1 MMHRSLPLA
10 LVLLTAFAV
19 QAAPPARLDPEA
31 ATPYRLRVVVR
42 FDPHPVFYPA
52 YREQIT
58 DAIKAALQTPLGEV
72 GRVEVTDLDAVP
84 EEKREPLWK
93 KFVQDGWAALEAP
106 EFRELTGVKTHFLRV
121 RFEGNGYRLEARQ
134 HDGSTGLPSPVVRTR
149 ETRTSDLVARTAG
162 LMLARDFGPVGTVE
176 KLDKEPDA
184 VRVRFRGGALPG
196 FDRFVQPGDVFA
208 VALIHEQTKPVPT
221 PPGEKP
227 RIGAKAPEPVK
238 VAVGRPQQFVLLR
251 AEGPVAE
258 GACKCQVLTGYRNP
272 FPAGRNVL
280 GSRCMKLATVEAP
293 VELRVVDQQ
302 GKPQVGAGLLQVR
315 ATDTGFATQLNA
327 ADGLVLRGAVFRS
340 PRPLRDVACV
350 VVSLGS
356 GRAVPFAVPILGD
369 GPVTI
374 RFDAKPEDA
383 ARAALERAVED
394 LRGRVAEA
402 RTAQLELLKALTRL
416 IVLGKNQEAF
426 DRATAGLA
434 TQDAADK
441 ELTAELDKLKQD
453 PMAKEE
459 VPASLLES
467 AGRQLE
473 AIRAGRPTIEEKANE
488 LQAAVAKANDPVRF
502 EREFR
507 AKELE
512 SQIKSL
518 IARGEVPEALDL
530 YDELFKV
537 TQNADA
543 QAQKEKLAKEW
554 QPKDDTHRKARDYVT
569 DEWRKAAGL
578 AAFRAA
584 VQPLTDAAGVL
595 AKYDDRLG
603 LRNLV
608 SSFEPAYAR
617 MKEVSDTLDPNAETD
632 QQDLKALQGVL
643 TAVRKIEEDARAKL
657 KQLEGAGK

>member
-1 MMHRSLPLA
+1 MHRSLPLA
-10 LVLLTAFAV
+10 LVLLTASAAR
-19 QAAPPARLDPEA
+19 AAPPARLDPEA
-31 ATPYRLRVVVR
+31 SAPYRLRVVVR
-42 FDPHPVFYPA
+42 FEPHPVFYPA

-58 DAIKAALQTPLGEV
+58 DAVKAALQTPLGEV

-84 EEKREPLWK
+84 EEKREPLWSE
-93 KFVQDGWAALEAP
+93 FVAKGWAALEEP
-106 EFRELTGVKTHFLRV
+106 KFRELSGVKTHFLRV
-121 RFEGNGYRLEARQ
+121 SYEVGSGYRLEARQ
-134 HDGSTGLPSPVVRTR
+134 HDGSTGLPSPVVRTK
-149 ETRTSDLVARTAG
+149 ESRTSDLVARTAG

-196 FDRFVQPGDVFA
+196 FDRFVRPGDIFA
-208 VALIHEQTKPVPT
+208 VSLVIEQPKQVPT

-227 RIGAKAPEPVK
+227 RIGAKAPEPVRA
-238 VAVGRPQQFVLLR
+238 AVGRPQAFVLLR
-251 AEGPVAE
+251 AAEPVAD

-302 GKPQVGAGLLQVR
+302 GKPQLGNRLLQVR
-315 ATDTGFATQLNA
+315 ATDTSFATPLDA
-327 ADGLVLRGAVFRS
+327 RDGLELRGEVFRS
-340 PRPLRDVACV
+340 PRPLRGVACV

-356 GRAVPFAVPILGD
+356 GRAVPFAVPVLGD

-383 ARAALERAVED
+383 ARAALERACED

-402 RTAQLELLKALTRL
+402 RSAQLELLKALTRL
-416 IVLGKNQEAF
+416 IIQGKNQEAL

-434 TQDAADK
+434 SQTATDK
-441 ELTAELDKLKQD
+441 ELTAELEKLKQD

-459 VPASLLES
+459 VPASLLAS
-467 AGRQLE
+467 ADRQLE
-473 AIRAGRPTIEEKANE
+473 AIRAGLPGIEEKAKE
-488 LQAAVAKANDPVRF
+488 LQGAIAKAADPVRF

-512 SQIKSL
+512 SQIKAL
-518 IARGEVPEALDL
+518 VGRGEVPEALDL

-537 TQNADA
+537 TKNPDA
-543 QAQKEKLAKEW
+543 QALKEKLAKEW
-554 QPKDDTHRKARDYVT
+554 QPKDDAHRKARDYVI

-578 AAFRAA
+578 AAFKAA
-584 VQPLTDAAGVL
+584 VQPLAEAAGVL
-595 AKYDDRLG
+595 MKYDDKLG

-617 MKEVSDTLDPNAETD
+617 MKEVSDALDPNAETD
-632 QQDLKALQGVL
+632 RAELKALQDVL
-643 TAVRKIEEDARAKL
+643 TALRKVEEDARAKL
-657 KQLEGAGK
+657 KQLEGAAK

>member
-1 MMHRSLPLA
+1 M
-10 LVLLTAFAV
+10 
-19 QAAPPARLDPEA
+19 
-31 ATPYRLRVVVR
+31 
-42 FDPHPVFYPA
+42 
-52 YREQIT
+52 
-58 DAIKAALQTPLGEV
+58 LG
-72 GRVEVTDLDAVP
+72 
-84 EEKREPLWK
+84 
-93 KFVQDGWAALEAP
+93 
-106 EFRELTGVKTHFLRV
+106 
-121 RFEGNGYRLEARQ
+121 
-134 HDGSTGLPSPVVRTR
+134 
-149 ETRTSDLVARTAG
+149 
-162 LMLARDFGPVGTVE
+162 RDFGPVGTVE

-196 FDRFVQPGDVFA
+196 FERFVKPGDVFA
-208 VALIHEQTKPVPT
+208 VSLIHEQVKPVPT

-227 RIGAKAPEPVK
+227 RIGAKAPEPVR

-251 AEGPVAE
+251 AEGPVAD
-258 GACKCQVLTGYRNP
+258 GACKCQILTGYRNP
-272 FPAGRNVL
+272 FPTGRNVL

-302 GKPQVGAGLLQVR
+302 GKPQLGNRLLQVR
-315 ATDTGFATQLNA
+315 ATDSNFATQLDA
-327 ADGLVLRGAVFRS
+327 SDGLELRGGVFRS
-340 PRPLRDVACV
+340 PRPLRNVACV

-356 GRAVPFAVPILGD
+356 GRAVPFAVPVLGD

-383 ARAALERAVED
+383 ARAALERACEE

-402 RTAQLELLKALTRL
+402 RTAQLELLKTLTRL
-416 IVLGKNQEAF
+416 IVLGENQQAF
-426 DRATAGLA
+426 ERATAGLA
-434 TQDAADK
+434 SLDAADK
-441 ELTAELDKLKQD
+441 ELTAELDKLKKD

-459 VPASLLES
+459 LPASLLES

-473 AIRAGRPTIEEKANE
+473 AIRAGRPGIEEKAKE
-488 LQAAVAKANDPVRF
+488 LQGAVAKANDPVRF

-512 SQIKSL
+512 SQIKAL

-537 TQNADA
+537 TQNPDA
-543 QAQKEKLAKEW
+543 QAQKEKLAREW
-554 QPKDDTHRKARDYVT
+554 QPKDDAHRRARDYVT

-584 VQPLTDAAGVL
+584 VAPLTEAAGVL

-632 QQDLKALQGVL
+632 RADLKALQDVL

-657 KQLEGAGK
+657 KQLDARREVGWVESSRPTGLAANWWRLRRLEPTLQEPTRLSVRRRTGTITFPCLPPRTLPPCPPPRCPATCSR